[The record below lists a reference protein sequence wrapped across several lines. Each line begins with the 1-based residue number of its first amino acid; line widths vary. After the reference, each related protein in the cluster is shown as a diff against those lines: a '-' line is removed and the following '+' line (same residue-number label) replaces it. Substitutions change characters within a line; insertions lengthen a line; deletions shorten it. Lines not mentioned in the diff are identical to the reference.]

1 MNPLIK
7 SYLDRME
14 DEIGQVRELLQGATQ
29 ELQRQKEAR
38 EKLLH
43 QFWARGKEIA
53 VLNEA
58 TRTYAQL
65 QEENRELRG
74 VQQELQNGLERVLG
88 QTKVL
93 AEALRQ

>member
-14 DEIGQVRELLQGATQ
+14 SEIGQVRELLQAATDEIQ
-29 ELQRQKEAR
+29 KQREAR
-38 EKLLH
+38 EKILH
-43 QFWARGKEIA
+43 QYWARGKEIT

-65 QEENRELRG
+65 QEENQRLRE
-74 VQQELQNGLERVLG
+74 VQQELQHGLENVLG
-88 QTKVL
+88 QTKTL
-93 AEALRQ
+93 SEALRQ